1 MNLLALD
8 QASRVS
14 GWAVFKDGHLEQFG
28 KIELK
33 DEDIGARL
41 VVLRQEVKRIIDI
54 YEINEVAF
62 EDIQLQSSVGSNV
75 LTFKVLASVYGN
87 ILEMLTEMGINYT
100 IVPSV
105 KWKSTLGIKGKK
117 RVEQKTNAQ
126 NYVIETFG
134 VKPTQ
139 DECDAICI
147 GVHALLREFP
157 EGRSWAK
164 E

>member
-1 MNLLALD
+1 MNLLAID

-14 GWAVFKDGHLEQFG
+14 GWAFFKDGQLEQFG
-28 KIELK
+28 KIELT
-33 DEDIGARL
+33 DEDIGTRL
-41 VVLRQEVKRIIDI
+41 VVLRQEIKSLIDK

-87 ILEMLTEMGINYT
+87 ILEMLTEMKINYI

-105 KWKSTLGIKGKK
+105 RWKSTLGIKGKK
-117 RVEQKTNAQ
+117 RAEQKNNAQ
-126 NYVIETFG
+126 NYVIETYG

-147 GVHALLREFP
+147 GAHTLIVEFP
-157 EGRSWAK
+157 EGRTWAS

>member
-1 MNLLALD
+1 MNLLAID

-14 GWAVFKDGHLEQFG
+14 GWAFFKNGQLEQFG
-28 KIELK
+28 KIELT
-33 DEDIGARL
+33 DEDIGTRL
-41 VVLRQEVKRIIDI
+41 VVLRQEIKSLIDK

-75 LTFKVLASVYGN
+75 LTFKILASVYGN
-87 ILEMLTEMGINYT
+87 ILEMLTEMKINYI

-105 KWKSTLGIKGKK
+105 RWKSTLGIKGKK
-117 RVEQKTNAQ
+117 RVEQKNNAQ
-126 NYVIETFG
+126 NYVIETYG

-147 GVHALLREFP
+147 GAHALIAEFP
-157 EGRSWAK
+157 EGRTWAS